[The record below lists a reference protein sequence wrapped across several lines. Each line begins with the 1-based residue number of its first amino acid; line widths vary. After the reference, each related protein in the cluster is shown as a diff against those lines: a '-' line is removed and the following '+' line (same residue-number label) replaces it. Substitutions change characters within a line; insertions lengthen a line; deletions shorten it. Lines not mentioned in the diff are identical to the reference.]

1 MKIEGSS
8 VTTPKAFVESI
19 RSHASDADGLQIE
32 VSRAGVPLS
41 FTIVPRDGKIGS
53 YVSYSDIKPRE
64 GFEYRYPFGQAVVV
78 AAKETVNQTAFT
90 FELLFE
96 LVRKLIAPKTS
107 TERQE
112 AAE

>member
-1 MKIEGSS
+1 VNVS
-8 VTTPKAFVESI
+8 VIPK
-19 RSHASDADGLQIE
+19 
-32 VSRAGVPLS
+32 
-41 FTIVPRDGKIGS
+41 DGKIGS
-53 YVSYSDIKPRE
+53 YVSYSDIKPKE

-96 LVRKLIAPKTS
+96 LVRKLAVPKTP

-112 AAE
+112 ATQ